1 MDYVYKGVYMSR
13 NRSKFKTGSVEMVI
27 LFLLSKEDLYGYQ
40 LTNLIKKLSNGKFV
54 LPESTL
60 YPTLY
65 KLLEKEYISDYEQ
78 SSTGRR
84 TRTYY
89 HLEELGFQYLNE
101 LIEDYTEI
109 TKGIHSILSVEKLED

>member
-1 MDYVYKGVYMSR
+1 MSR